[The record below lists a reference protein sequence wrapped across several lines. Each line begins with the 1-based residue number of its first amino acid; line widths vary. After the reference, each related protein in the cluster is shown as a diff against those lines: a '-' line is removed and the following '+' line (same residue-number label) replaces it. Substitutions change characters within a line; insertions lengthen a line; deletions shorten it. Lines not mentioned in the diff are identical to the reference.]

1 MGQISA
7 EFNDAIFKA
16 IDLLSQVPDDAIQ
29 YLVNGMPDTITLYGD
44 TTASPSQ
51 AAAGGCAHCT
61 YLGLWADAWP
71 HHKIGKHGA
80 IWLFESGIRAMGQ
93 GQYSDLVAWDG
104 RPLKGTPQAPDQLT
118 SNTYEVLLHELGHA
132 LNRDHVLD
140 EVERLRAQGYS
151 SPSSAR
157 GCGVCPGRSW
167 S

>member
-1 MGQISA
+1 MGQISS
-7 EFNDAIFKA
+7 EFHNAILKA

-29 YLVNGMPDTITLYGD
+29 YLVNGMPDTVTLYGD
-44 TTASPSQ
+44 PTASPSQ

-71 HHKIGKHGA
+71 GHKIGKHGA
-80 IWLFESGIRAMGQ
+80 IWLFENGIRQMGQ
-93 GQYSDLVAWDG
+93 GQYDDLVAWDG
-104 RPLKGTPQAPDQLT
+104 RPLKGTAQAPDQLT